1 MGEKE
6 NDRLQLLT
14 HIKNYVGTTKLSCNY
29 KATTLQLMDTN
40 KEPKTNYYVLMR
52 FPIT

>member
-14 HIKNYVGTTKLSCNY
+14 HIENNVGTTKLSCNY
-29 KATTLQLMDTN
+29 KATTLRLVDTS